1 MGAIG
6 GLMGNAG
13 GASGSGFKALTPGAI
28 QNPVT
33 KEQLDNAYGRTGN
46 AMDTQEALVA
56 ALGAQNGIGN
66 QSNVY
71 NQYQDVV
78 AGKGPNP
85 AQAMLAQQTGQNTQN
100 QAALM
105 AGQRG
110 AGANAGLLARQA
122 AQQGAANQQNSI
134 GQGATLQANQS
145 LNALGQA
152 GNIAGQQVQN
162 QAAVTNQFIGNNLA
176 EQQALLNANAGVN
189 ANNVALNQSSAGLAQ
204 QNMSGQQGMLG
215 GLMNNG
221 GSMFS
226 MLGNMWGPEGQ
237 NFAKPAAQLMGGSE
251 GGIQGVG
258 GAAGASSGASIGG
271 AASAGGAADTVGMDA
286 ATMIAAE
293 GGNVEKP
300 QMMADGGYSQLQ
312 GVQRSAPVVMQAQ
325 AFNPT
330 PESSGPSSSMG
341 QYLSNSAN
349 GVSAGSTQSGA
360 LGSPISPSSGGSDLG
375 KSASGMAGSA
385 MGMFG
390 NMKGMFGGSSPDL
403 TGSIGASSGVSSAG
417 GAADAVSSGSGAMDL
432 GSTASD
438 VSMLAAKGGMVKA
451 LVSPG
456 EVFLPPRKVSEVKK
470 GKDPLAVGKK
480 IPGKPKYPGNDYRN
494 DVVPAKLEEGGIVI
508 PNKVLQSKDPHKE
521 AAKFVAAALAKRK
534 VR

>member
-33 KEQLDNAYGRTGN
+33 SEQLANAYGRTGN
-46 AMDTQEALVA
+46 AMDSQEALVA

-204 QNMSGQQGMLG
+204 QNMSGQRGMLG

-237 NFAKPAAQLMGGSE
+237 NFARPAAQLMGGSE
-251 GGIQGVG
+251 GGIQGLG
-258 GAAGASSGASIGG
+258 GAAGASSGASVGE
-271 AASAGGAADTVGMDA
+271 AASAGGAADAVGTDA
-286 ATMIAAE
+286 ATMLVAD
-293 GGNVEKP
+293 GGYIQKP

-312 GVQRSAPVVMQAQ
+312 GVQRGGPVVLQAQ

-330 PESSGPSSSMG
+330 PDPSGPSSSMG
-341 QYLSNSAN
+341 QYLSSGGGG
-349 GVSAGSTQSGA
+349 GVSSGGGQSGA
-360 LGSPISPSSGGSDLG
+360 LGSPISPSSGSSDLS
-375 KSASGMAGSA
+375 KSTSGMAGSA

-390 NMKGMFGGSSPDL
+390 KMKGSGGGGGGDTTMSQIQGMNPGGYEV
-403 TGSIGASSGVSSAG
+403 TGDQA
-417 GAADAVSSGSGAMDL
+417 
-432 GSTASD
+432 ASD
-438 VSMLAAKGGMVKA
+438 WASVGDVGMANGGTVKA

-470 GKDPLAVGKK
+470 GKDPLKVGEK

-494 DVVPAKLEEGGIVI
+494 DIVPKRLEEGGIVI

-521 AAKFVAAALAKRK
+521 AARFVAAALAKRK